1 MRSVRPQ
8 GNRRA
13 IPHTRE
19 RGDGGDHSPIGR
31 QETAERVG
39 VYWIGLLVGLS
50 IAAPLGPVNVLCIRR
65 TLTGGFVLG
74 FVSGCGAALADT
86 FYGAVAAFGI
96 SVVAS
101 FLLAHETVLRL
112 GSGLVLCILGAR
124 SLRGEVAWPL
134 SVAGAPGLAS
144 AFVST
149 FLLTLT
155 NPLVLLTIAA
165 VSAALG
171 LAAEEL
177 AGPAAVTV
185 VLGVLC
191 GSLLW
196 WLVLLGG
203 VGLVR
208 DRFDERMLRWV
219 YRGSGGLLLVAGVA
233 LLASLAFSP

>member
-1 MRSVRPQ
+1 VS
-8 GNRRA
+8 
-13 IPHTRE
+13 
-19 RGDGGDHSPIGR
+19 
-31 QETAERVG
+31 
-39 VYWIGLLVGLS
+39 VYWIGVLVGLS

-65 TLTGGFVLG
+65 TLAGGFVLG
-74 FVSGCGAALADT
+74 LASGCGAALADT

-124 SLRGEVAWPL
+124 SFRGAVAWPH
-134 SVAGAPGLAS
+134 SATGAQSLAS
-144 AFVST
+144 ALAST

-165 VSAALG
+165 VSTALG
-171 LAAEEL
+171 LAAEQL
-177 AGPAAVTV
+177 DGPAAATV
-185 VLGVLC
+185 VLGVFS

-208 DRFDERMLRWV
+208 DRFDERILRWV

-233 LLASLAFSP
+233 LLASPAFSH

>member
-1 MRSVRPQ
+1 
-8 GNRRA
+8 
-13 IPHTRE
+13 
-19 RGDGGDHSPIGR
+19 
-31 QETAERVG
+31 VG
-39 VYWIGLLVGLS
+39 VYWIGLLVGPS

-74 FVSGCGAALADT
+74 LVSGCGAALADT

-96 SVVAS
+96 SVVAH
-101 FLLAHETVLRL
+101 FLLAHQTVLRL
-112 GSGLVLCILGAR
+112 AGGLVLCILGAR
-124 SLRGEVAWPL
+124 SLRGEVVWPH
-134 SVAGAPGLAS
+134 SAPGAQGFVS

-177 AGPAAVTV
+177 DGRAAATV
-185 VLGVLC
+185 VFGVFS

-203 VGLVR
+203 VGLIR
-208 DRFDERMLRWV
+208 DRFDERILHWV
-219 YRGSGGLLLVAGVA
+219 YRGSGGLLLVAGFA
-233 LLASLAFSP
+233 LLASLAIST